1 MKYIPDNEIDNYFEL
16 EEMFHVKSKAIE
28 LAYRAA
34 VDEILTLK

>member
-28 LAYRAA
+28 FAYRAA
-34 VDEILTLK
+34 VNDILILR